1 MFAFVERIS
10 SSPGDYEQ
18 LIRDVEYELL
28 PADPLSDEQRD
39 NLARNVLMPGG
50 KVYEWAQIWAAY
62 KANPTNPT
70 ARGAAQQ
77 RLQNL
82 LRAMF
87 RLAEYQLM

>member
-10 SSPGDYEQ
+10 SNPGEYEQ

-50 KVYEWAQIWAAY
+50 QVYEWAQI
-62 KANPTNPT
+62 
-70 ARGAAQQ
+70 
-77 RLQNL
+77 
-82 LRAMF
+82 
-87 RLAEYQLM
+87 